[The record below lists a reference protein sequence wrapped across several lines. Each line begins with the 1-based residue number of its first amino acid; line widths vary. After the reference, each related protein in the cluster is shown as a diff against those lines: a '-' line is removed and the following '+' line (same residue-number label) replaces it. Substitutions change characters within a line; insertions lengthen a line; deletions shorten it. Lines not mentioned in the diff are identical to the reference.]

1 MASIRGNGW
10 LGSGLS
16 SASKE
21 MGIAS
26 TREREIG
33 LPSHMSGPPS
43 GWRSPI
49 MTAAM
54 HFAERDVH
62 MVVPRLLTENASS
75 RGHFA
80 YLVAASG
87 RDVLVVRP
95 RAPWSL
101 SMVDHVRAP
110 EAQ

>member
-10 LGSGLS
+10 LGSGLP

-21 MGIAS
+21 MGTAS

-33 LPSHMSGPPS
+33 LPSHMGGPPS

-49 MTAAM
+49 MIAAM

-62 MVVPRLLTENASS
+62 MGVPRLLSENASS
-75 RGHFA
+75 RGHCA
-80 YLVAASG
+80 
-87 RDVLVVRP
+87 
-95 RAPWSL
+95 
-101 SMVDHVRAP
+101 
-110 EAQ
+110 